1 MSAVLSER
9 TYSEAEYLAL
19 ERAAPYKSEFRDGRI
34 HAMTGASRKH
44 NLIGVNIARELSAQL
59 KGRPCKAYVSD
70 MRVKARGTGK
80 YHYSDIAVAYGGPEF
95 EDEQADTLVNPV
107 VLIEVLSPSTEA
119 YDRGDKFASYRRI
132 PSLREYLLVAQDQ
145 ARIERYQRRGDAWVL
160 TEAERLDATV
170 NLEAI
175 GCTLALREVYDKVP
189 SGETAEQ

>member
-19 ERAAPYKSEFRDGRI
+19 ERAAPHKSEFRDGRI
-34 HAMTGASRKH
+34 HAMTDASRKH

-59 KGRPCKAYVSD
+59 KGRPCEAYVND

-80 YHYSDIAVAYGGPEF
+80 YHYPDIAVACGRPEF

-132 PSLREYLLVAQDQ
+132 PSLHEYLLVAQDQ
-145 ARIERYQRRGDAWVL
+145 ARVERYQRRGEAWVL
-160 TEAERLDATV
+160 TEAEGLDATV